1 MASTIADKLY
11 VTVQY
16 RDDARSED
24 GLLGFASPY
33 TKDSAF
39 EKRKSTQDSWAY
51 GYGATVVIED
61 DDNILLTLSAN
72 SKIDATSAFI
82 GGWHPRIIR
91 NEPVEGFE
99 IAKSV
104 RRYGWSG
111 SGNVVWRITD
121 PRGFDL
127 EISSDNFASII
138 SCVDMERGRIK
149 GKCVWGREGAKNI
162 LLPEASEPY
171 QEAITRT
178 KKVNSKVSLKDVKV
192 GNTVDILTSKVKDG
206 ESVSVYYGKMYFLSS
221 DENEVDDPRSHR
233 SNKYAGGVH
242 SLSTKITES
251 YVFKSVKTG
260 KFFLIASPKVTIIVA
275 TGTMTAAQVEADVND
290 FLRNNDSYLDGM
302 YHAVL
307 ASCTKIKPD
316 EVTVSLRRVE
326 VKEDSWPMV
335 GGYASVTYLARY
347 QGADYITNFPNK
359 WDRARGQSLSLI
371 RADVDLAQKTVT
383 IKQTLKQTGGSG
395 WYTSY
400 TTINKETV
408 NNPVFS
414 DIEFFEITVTANGVS
429 GFASRIA

>member
-1 MASTIADKLY
+1 MAATIADKLY
-11 VTVQY
+11 VTVQF
-16 RDDARSED
+16 REDARSED

-33 TKDSAF
+33 TRDSAF

-51 GYGATVVIED
+51 GYGATVTIED
-61 DDNILLTLSAN
+61 DENIRLELGAK
-72 SKIDATSAFI
+72 SKVDATSAFI
-82 GGWHPRIIR
+82 GGWHPRIVR

-171 QEAITRT
+171 QEAIART

-192 GNTVDILTSKVKDG
+192 GYLVDVLTTKVKDD
-206 ESVSVYYGKMYFLSS
+206 ETVSAYYGKMYFLSS
-221 DENEVDDPRSHR
+221 DENEVEDPHR
-233 SNKYAGGVH
+233 SRKYPGGVH
-242 SLSTKITES
+242 SLNTKISES

-260 KFFLIASPKVTIIVA
+260 KFFLIGSPKITSILA
-275 TGTMTAAQVEADVND
+275 TDTMTAAQVEADVNSA
-290 FLRNNDSYLDGM
+290 LRNNDSYLDGM
-302 YHAVL
+302 HYAVL

-316 EVTVSLRRVE
+316 EVAVSLKKVD
-326 VKEDSWPMV
+326 VTKSDWPMI
-335 GGYASVTYLARY
+335 GGYSSVTYLARY
-347 QGADYITNFPNK
+347 QGADYITQYPNK
-359 WDRARGQSLSLI
+359 WDRARGGSLTLI
-371 RADVDLAQKTVT
+371 SARLDLDQKTVT
-383 IKQTLKQTGGSG
+383 MDQTLRNNGSYG
-395 WYTSY
+395 WYYS
-400 TTINKETV
+400 TV
-408 NNPVFS
+408 HRNSIPAPAFNE
-414 DIEFFEITVTANGVS
+414 IEFFEITVTANGVS
-429 GFASRIA
+429 GFASHIA

>member
-11 VTVQY
+11 VTVQF
-16 RDDARSED
+16 REDARSED

-33 TKDSAF
+33 TQDSAF
-39 EKRKSTQDSWAY
+39 EKRKRTQDSWAY
-51 GYGATVVIED
+51 GYGATVTIED
-61 DDNILLTLSAN
+61 DENIRLELGAN
-72 SKIDATSAFI
+72 SKVDATSAFI

-171 QEAITRT
+171 QEAIART

-192 GNTVDILTSKVKDG
+192 GYLVDVLTTKVKDD
-206 ESVSVYYGKMYFLSS
+206 ETVSAYYGKMYFLSS
-221 DENEVDDPRSHR
+221 DENEVEDPHR
-233 SNKYAGGVH
+233 SRTYPGGVH
-242 SLSTKITES
+242 SLNTKISES

-260 KFFLIASPKVTIIVA
+260 KFFLIGSPKITSILA
-275 TGTMTAAQVEADVND
+275 TDTMTAAQVEADVND
-290 FLRNNDSYLDGM
+290 ALRNNDSYLDGM

-316 EVTVSLRRVE
+316 EVTVSLKKVD
-326 VKEDSWPMV
+326 VTEDTWPTI
-335 GGYASVTYLARY
+335 GGYSSVTYLARH
-347 QGADYITNFPNK
+347 QGADYITQYPSK
-359 WDRARGQSLSLI
+359 WDRARGGSLKLLSARL
-371 RADVDLAQKTVT
+371 DLDQKTVT
-383 IKQTLKQTGGSG
+383 VDQTLRSNSSYG
-395 WYTSY
+395 WYSSY
-400 TTINKETV
+400 ATV
-408 NNPVFS
+408 HRNSIPAPAFNE
-414 DIEFFEITVTANGVS
+414 IEFFEITVTANGVS
-429 GFASRIA
+429 GFASHIA